1 VNGLLQAATLGLVS
15 MTLGCGQSTVAGRSA
30 TGGASNATANGAGDE
45 AVGGSS
51 GGGSVGGTS
60 AGAAGSG
67 GSNVGHGGNSA
78 CPNVDVG
85 DEPGIV
91 VTIDHQTIEFRSGL
105 LWYDGRPPTLDLS
118 ALTDAVD
125 WVSFRI
131 FIDPPGDV
139 VVPGVYQSGPGNV
152 TYVIARRWSG
162 DYDTIDNDA
171 STICVTEAGTG
182 PGARVAGSFSAALES
197 HDGSG
202 ALIATGTFS
211 GALGAQ

>member
-1 VNGLLQAATLGLVS
+1 
-15 MTLGCGQSTVAGRSA
+15 MTFGCGQTAVPGPSA
-30 TGGASNATANGAGDE
+30 TSGASNANGAGDGS
-45 AVGGSS
+45 VGGSSS
-51 GGGSVGGTS
+51 GGGSVGGAS
-60 AGAAGSG
+60 AGASASG
-67 GSNVGHGGNSA
+67 GSNVGHGGSSAGAGGSAASASAA
-78 CPNVDVG
+78 CPNAEVG

-91 VTIDHQTIEFRSGL
+91 VNIDGQAVEFRREL

-118 ALTDAVD
+118 ALTDAVG

-131 FIDPPGDV
+131 FIDPPGDA

-152 TYVIARRWSG
+152 TYVIARRESG